1 MKFRFTAFGLH
12 LLGSAAAL
20 TLILG
25 GLYLGWYRWPG
36 WYLAEATHI
45 AGMVVMIDLALGP
58 ALTFSVASPG
68 KAARVLARDIAVIV
82 SVQIIALAYGAVTL
96 WSGRPLYYTFSMDR
110 LELVQASD
118 LASEDIALARRLTPS
133 LAPDWHSRPRWV
145 WAPLPDDPAEA
156 ARIAESAVMGGH
168 DVIDMP
174 RYFRPWEDG
183 LPELRRRLRR
193 LDELPYLTAGQ
204 KHSLA
209 TRLAARGLDAQ
220 RSDAILMWG
229 AGRFVVVVFDP
240 VTMLPAAIARP

>member
-1 MKFRFTAFGLH
+1 MRFRLTAFGLH
-12 LLGSAAAL
+12 LLGSAAVL
-20 TLILG
+20 SLILG

-68 KAARVLARDIAVIV
+68 KPARVLARDIAVIV
-82 SVQIIALAYGAVTL
+82 TVQIIALVYGAVTL
-96 WSGRPLYYTFSMDR
+96 WSGRPLYYTFSAD
-110 LELVQASD
+110 
-118 LASEDIALARRLTPS
+118 
-133 LAPDWHSRPRWV
+133 SRPRWV
-145 WAPLPDDPAEA
+145 WVPLPDDPDEA

-193 LDELPYLTAGQ
+193 VDELPGLTAGQ

-209 TRLAARGLDAQ
+209 TRIAARGLDAQ

-229 AGRFVVVVFDP
+229 PGRFLVVVFDP
-240 VTMLPAAIARP
+240 VTMLPAVIARPE

>member
-1 MKFRFTAFGLH
+1 MRFRFTAFGLH

-20 TLILG
+20 ILILG

-68 KAARVLARDIAVIV
+68 KPARVLARDIAVIV
-82 SVQIIALAYGAVTL
+82 TVQIVALAYGAVTL
-96 WSGRPLYYTFSMDR
+96 WNGRPLYYTFSADR

-118 LASEDIALARRLTPS
+118 LDRADIALARRLTPS
-133 LAPDWHSRPRWV
+133 LAPQWYSRPRWV
-145 WAPLPDDPAEA
+145 WVPLPEDPDEA

-193 LDELPYLTAGQ
+193 LDELRGLTAAQ
-204 KHSLA
+204 IHSLA

-229 AGRFVVVVFDP
+229 AGSFLVAVFDP
-240 VTMLPAAIARP
+240 VTMLPAAILRP